1 MIYIDRRN
9 TGKEKCI
16 WKKRV
21 MAWWQKHV
29 VVWWQKC
36 VIAWW
41 QKYIWWEMLIIVL
54 ILAVGLVSW
63 YFFFPST
70 VYIYHGP
77 YATYTPVDLQKKR
90 QEEYNK
96 KSGWWNWGIN
106 KIWLKA
112 AVVKR
117 KDLDYPECWKEAFW
131 ENMDDGKKVVFSV
144 NSYTWMCLAKGKVP
158 CDSLKVQNGC
168 DSCTLKVIGYKK
180 AERPYYLLRFISHK
194 NGTFPSTPK
203 EFAQAKYILNVK
215 EGSGSTHITPEVYL
229 LENCTN
235 TLPTVLWDSKSN
247 MINELVADKPEGQN
261 KGRYW
266 IGAISDS
273 EYNELLDQEMRDSLI
288 IQDVMINIPYDP
300 LVIIQEVWQKDKGGI
315 GEDAVCDDLC
325 KNGLMEKGSKRISYL
340 QRMYKYYIALGIL
353 RKDEEGNFYIHNPQY
368 ENRVKGNE
376 MNVLPDGPYKD
387 SVSVWCYFYKTVYG
401 NLEDHY
407 YRFERDTAIKLPVK
421 KGKIVSGP
429 WEKELK
435 NKIGYRVYIGED
447 KKEKTPVDSLI
458 AERDR
463 CLYNR

>member
-29 VVWWQKC
+29 VV
-36 VIAWW
+36 WW

-447 KKEKTPVDSLI
+447 KKEETPVDSLI

>member
-21 MAWWQKHV
+21 M
-29 VVWWQKC
+29 
-36 VIAWW
+36 AWW

-447 KKEKTPVDSLI
+447 KKEETPVDSLI

>member
-29 VVWWQKC
+29 VVWWQK
-36 VIAWW
+36 
-41 QKYIWWEMLIIVL
+41 YIWWEMLIIVL
-54 ILAVGLVSW
+54 ILAVGFVSW

-376 MNVLPDGPYKD
+376 MNVLPDGPYKN

-447 KKEKTPVDSLI
+447 KKEETPVDSLI

>member
-21 MAWWQKHV
+21 MAWWQK
-29 VVWWQKC
+29 
-36 VIAWW
+36 
-41 QKYIWWEMLIIVL
+41 YIWWEMLIIVL
-54 ILAVGLVSW
+54 ILAVGFVSW

-447 KKEKTPVDSLI
+447 KKEETPVDSLI

>member
-1 MIYIDRRN
+1 MIGGNIRDKYGRIGIILRN
-9 TGKEKCI
+9 ICP
-16 WKKRV
+16 
-21 MAWWQKHV
+21 
-29 VVWWQKC
+29 VWRT
-36 VIAWW
+36 IGG
-41 QKYIWWEMLIIVL
+41 IVL
-54 ILAVGLVSW
+54 ILLIVVLW

-96 KSGWWNWGIN
+96 KYTWLAWGRD

-117 KDLDYPECWKEAFW
+117 KDLDYLECWKEAFL
-131 ENMDDGKKVVFSV
+131 ENKANGKKVIFSV
-144 NSYTWMCLAKGKVP
+144 NSYTWMCLAKGKVS
-158 CDSLKVQNGC
+158 CDSLKVRNGC

-180 AERPYYLLRFISHK
+180 AERPYYLLRFITPRK
-194 NGTFPSTPK
+194 GTFPSTPE

-215 EGSGSTHITPEVYL
+215 EGSGSTHVTPEVYL
-229 LENCTN
+229 LENCTR
-235 TLPTVLWDSKSN
+235 TLPVVAWDSKNN
-247 MINELVADKPEGQN
+247 MVRELVANKPEGQN
-261 KGRYW
+261 KERYW

-288 IQDVMINIPYDP
+288 IQDVMINIPHDP

-315 GEDAVCDDLC
+315 GKDAVCDDLC

-376 MNVLPDGPYKD
+376 MNILLDGPYKD
-387 SVSVWCYFYKTVYG
+387 SISVWCYFYKTVYG

-407 YRFERDTAIKLPVK
+407 YRFEKDTAMKLPVK
-421 KGKIVSGP
+421 KGKIMSGP

-447 KKEKTPVDSLI
+447 TKEETPVDSLI

>member
-29 VVWWQKC
+29 VV
-36 VIAWW
+36 WW

-447 KKEKTPVDSLI
+447 KKEETPVDSLI
-458 AERDR
+458 SERDR

>member
-21 MAWWQKHV
+21 MA
-29 VVWWQKC
+29 WWQKC

-447 KKEKTPVDSLI
+447 KKEETPVDSLI